1 MGYIEDNLLPIVSVL
16 IVVRNEKEYIKRC
29 IESLINQDYPVS
41 RYEIIVVDGMSIDG
55 TREWLIKEVNRSK
68 KEDRDIKLL
77 DNPKLILSTGWNIGI
92 KNANGDIVIR
102 LDAHS
107 YVEDNFVA
115 KNVEYL
121 QKTDAVCVGG
131 SIRPI
136 GKGYIGN
143 AIASVLSSPFGVG
156 NSKFRYSKR
165 DGYVDTVAYGA
176 YWRRIFNE
184 VGLFNESL
192 VRNQDLDMHSR
203 IQKRGGKFFL
213 TPEIKSYY
221 YSRLSIRSLTK
232 QVFNNGYWNIIT
244 LHAISLRHLVPFAFV
259 LSLCLFLGLTIF
271 TKVGKFLLLTIIGAY
286 FLSALFFSFRI
297 GLQKGIRYVP
307 ILPIIFF
314 LFHFSYGLGS
324 LWSVIKRQRL

>member
-1 MGYIEDNLLPIVSVL
+1 MKLPKVTL
-16 IVVRNEKEYIKRC
+16 MIVVRNEKDYIEK
-29 IESLINQDYPVS
+29 SLQSLLNQSYP
-41 RYEIIVVDGMSIDG
+41 RELTEILIIDGMSIDG
-55 TREWLIKEVNRSK
+55 TREWLIKKANSLK
-68 KEDRDIKLL
+68 KEKWDIELL
-77 DNPKLILSTGWNIGI
+77 DNPKFILATGWNIGI
-92 KNANGDIVIR
+92 KNAKGDIVIR

-107 YVEDNFVA
+107 YVEDDFIA

-131 SIRPI
+131 SICTV

-165 DGYVDTVAYGA
+165 EEYVDVVAYGA
-176 YWRRIFNE
+176 YWKKIFDE

-192 VRNQDLDMHSR
+192 ARNQDLDMHSR
-203 IQKRGGKFFL
+203 IRRSGGKLFL

-221 YSRLSIRSLTK
+221 CSRLSIRSLTK
-232 QVFNNGYWNIIT
+232 QAFNNGYWNIIT

-259 LSLCLFLGLTIF
+259 LSLCLSLGLTIF
-271 TKVGKFLLLTIIGAY
+271 TEVGKFLLLIIIGAY
-286 FLSALFFSFRI
+286 FLLAVFFSFRS
-297 GLQKGIRYVP
+297 GLQKRIRYIP

-324 LWSVIKRQRL
+324 LWSIIKRQKL